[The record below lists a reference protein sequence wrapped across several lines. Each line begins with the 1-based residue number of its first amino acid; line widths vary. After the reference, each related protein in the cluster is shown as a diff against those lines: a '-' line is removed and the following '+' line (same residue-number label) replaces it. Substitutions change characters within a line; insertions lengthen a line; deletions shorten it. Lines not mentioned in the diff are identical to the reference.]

1 MKTTMGAMILYCGHN
16 GAFIADI
23 TEIEG
28 ATVVRPNGPID
39 LAKLDRSVTSVRRA
53 THHLTDSPTAGFW
66 RPDLGVFV
74 VPSAQVK
81 ALNVA

>member
-1 MKTTMGAMILYCGHN
+1 MKTTMGAMVLYCGHN
-16 GAFIADI
+16 GAFIADLI
-23 TEIEG
+23 EIEG
-28 ATVVRPNGPID
+28 VTVVRPNGPID
-39 LAKLDRSVTSVRRA
+39 LVKLDRGVTTVRSA

-81 ALNVA
+81 AL